1 MACMTGIDSAPSRAT
16 VPAARETSATRTLS
30 RGSSFRTVSAI
41 GFFFSDALGS
51 LKASLLRQGYNSAA
65 EPEQGALDL
74 HRLRRAVL
82 QVSEVQQQPGQHRSQ
97 QSADDG
103 DGRIAPVGPAL
114 AGNRQQPM
122 HQARTQIARGVDGV
136 ARGPAQREA

>member
-1 MACMTGIDSAPSRAT
+1 MACLTAIASAPSRAT

-41 GFFFSDALGS
+41 GFFFRDALGS
-51 LKASLLRQGYNSAA
+51 LQASVLRQGYNSAA

-82 QVSEVQQQPGQHRSQ
+82 QVSEVQQQPGQHRTR

-122 HQARTQIARGVDGV
+122 KQPRTQIPPGGAGVG
-136 ARGPAQREA
+136 